1 MLAKVFLKIAVLILI
16 SHGISH
22 AEYFRSGYP
31 VCESKQRLD
40 EFLEF
45 AKTKNSEKIFE
56 YTLERR
62 WCVYAKEA
70 EIQILSL
77 TSDGKAHILF
87 LDAGVAGWVPV
98 TAIGRRRQPPKE
110 NVIIS
115 DPDHPDGAS
124 VCKMISLFETA

>member
-1 MLAKVFLKIAVLILI
+1 MLAKLFLMIAVLLLI

-45 AKTKNSEKIFE
+45 AKANNNEKIFE
-56 YTLERR
+56 YTLGRK
-62 WCVYAKEA
+62 WCIYAKEA
-70 EIQILSL
+70 EIQVLSL
-77 TSDGKAHILF
+77 ASNGKAHILF
-87 LDAGVAGWVPV
+87 LDANVEGWVPV
-98 TAIGRRRQPPKE
+98 TAIGKRAQPPKE

-115 DPDHPDGAS
+115 D
-124 VCKMISLFETA
+124 